1 MIPLINH
8 DSSEGEQ
15 WGRYNL
21 PWFVAH
27 RGEHSGKPICRI
39 DVFQKFIWDPKTG
52 SYTPVDGLSSEKHM
66 EHLWDFKTRR
76 DGWSHGQ
83 ALTTSLP
90 RTWFINAGFSIYI
103 WLVVLTSLKNDG
115 VRQCEGYHPIY
126 EMENK
131 KMFETTNH
139 IYINTYCIWYII

>member
-115 VRQCEGYHPIY
+115 VRQWEGYHPIY